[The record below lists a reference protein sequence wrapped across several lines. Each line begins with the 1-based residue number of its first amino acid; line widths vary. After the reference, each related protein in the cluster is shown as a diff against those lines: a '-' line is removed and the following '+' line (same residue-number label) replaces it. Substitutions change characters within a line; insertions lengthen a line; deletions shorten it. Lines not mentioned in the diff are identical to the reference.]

1 MAYTA
6 AADRYDQMQYRR
18 CGRAGSSCPRSRSAS
33 GTTSAA
39 TARRDVPRAI
49 LRRAFDLG
57 VTHFDLANNYGPPYG
72 SAEETFGAVMRDDLR
87 PYRDELVISTKAG
100 YDMWPGPYGEW
111 GSRKYLL
118 ASLDQSLARMGLD
131 YVDIFYSHR
140 FDPETPLEETMGAL
154 DTAVRSGRALYAG
167 ISSYSPEKTRE
178 AHAILRDLGTP
189 LLIHQPSYSLLNRWI
204 EPDLLDTLGELGV
217 GCIGFS
223 PLAQGMLTDKYLDG
237 IPADSRAAENS
248 SLSPDLL
255 TDEALE
261 KIRAL
266 NEIARGRGQSLAQL
280 ALAWTLRD
288 PRMTSTLIGASSV
301 AQLEDSLRRT
311 RRSRT
316 LGRRARRDRPLRDRQ
331 PASTSGRARRASDS
345 GSERRRGRAHPLRLR
360 QYGCDLRPRDLRP
373 GVRALP
379 HPDRSRYE
387 RGRRRPGTRKPQR
400 YSDRKLH
407 ARHAC

>member
-1 MAYTA
+1 VSYTPA
-6 AADRYDQMQYRR
+6 SDRYDRMTYRR
-18 CGRAGSSCPRSRSAS
+18 SGRS
-33 GTTSAA
+33 GLQLPAVSLGLWHNFGGDRPYETG
-39 TARRDVPRAI
+39 RAI
-49 LRRAFDLG
+49 LRRAFDRG
-57 VTHFDLANNYGPPYG
+57 VTHIDLANNYGPPYG
-72 SAEETFGAVMRDDLR
+72 SAEETFGKALRDDLR
-87 PYRDELVISTKAG
+87 PFRDELVISTKAG

-118 ASLDQSLARMGLD
+118 SSLDQSLWRMGLD

-178 AHAILRDLGTP
+178 AASILDDLGTP

-204 EPDLLDTLGELGV
+204 EDGLLDTLGELGV

-255 TDEALE
+255 TEQTLA
-261 KIRAL
+261 KIRGL
-266 NEIARGRGQSLAQL
+266 NELARRRGQSLAQL

-288 PRMTSTLIGASSV
+288 ERMTSTLIGASSV
-301 AQLEDSLRRT
+301 AQLDDSLGALENLPLSADELVEIDGYAT
-311 RRSRT
+311 ESDINLWARS
-316 LGRRARRDRPLRDRQ
+316 
-331 PASTSGRARRASDS
+331 
-345 GSERRRGRAHPLRLR
+345 SER
-360 QYGCDLRPRDLRP
+360 
-373 GVRALP
+373 
-379 HPDRSRYE
+379 
-387 RGRRRPGTRKPQR
+387 
-400 YSDRKLH
+400 
-407 ARHAC
+407 